1 METAMNHSVLKRHT
15 PLLAL
20 TANVLILFLTSAIR
34 AAASLTAAPDFT
46 VIDAYVE
53 QQMQALRIP
62 GLALAI
68 VHGNQIVHLNGFGVA
83 DPSERAVTPQTP
95 FIIGSTSKSF
105 TALAVLQLVE
115 QGKLELDAPV
125 QRYLPWFRVADSAAS
140 ARITVRH
147 LLNQTSG
154 ISTADGNADFTR
166 DETAND
172 ALERRVRALQTIRL
186 TQLVGASF
194 QYANANYDLLG
205 LLIQTVSGQPYEDY
219 IQQQI
224 FAPLEMRHAYTA
236 LVAARADGLATGHHY
251 WFGVPTAMATP
262 FPRGSLPSGY
272 LIASV
277 EDMSHYLI
285 AQLNDG
291 RYRGATVL
299 SAAGIAALHR
309 PAVTAF
315 EGNQYAMGW
324 LVGQSGGVPAIWHN
338 GTAPGFN
345 AKMVLALGQRW
356 GVVALM
362 NASSQINEA
371 RKEAIV
377 DGVVS
382 LLHGHAPQPTPANQ
396 VVVVLYAIIS
406 IIAAIPLV
414 TVAWSAL
421 ALRRWRANPLRRPP
435 GWRLAW
441 RIGSVCGPN
450 LLVALLFLVVQPR
463 LFGIGLTGTLLL
475 SPDIGAIM
483 LTSCVIALGWCV
495 VYSLLIWQLLRTEPP
510 PYAVSTPT
518 RG

>member
-1 METAMNHSVLKRHT
+1 MNRPALKRHM
-15 PLLAL
+15 PLLVLAAIVL
-20 TANVLILFLTSAIR
+20 TLCFTTSIGG
-34 AAASLTAAPDFT
+34 AASHAAPPDLAA
-46 VIDAYVE
+46 IDTYVE

-68 VHGNQIVHLNGFGVA
+68 VHGDQIVHLKGFGVA
-83 DPSERAVTPQTP
+83 DPSGRPVTPRTP
-95 FIIGSTSKSF
+95 FIIGSTTKSF
-105 TALAVLQLVE
+105 TALAIMQLVE
-115 QGKLELDAPV
+115 AGKIELDAPV
-125 QRYLPWFRVADSAAS
+125 QRYLRWFRVADPDAS

-154 ISTADGNADFTR
+154 ISTADGNADFTH
-166 DETAND
+166 DDTADD
-172 ALERRVRALQTIRL
+172 ALEQRARALQTIQL
-186 TQLVGASF
+186 TQPVGATF

-205 LLIQTVSGQPYEDY
+205 LLVQTVSAQPYEDY

-236 LVAARADGLATGHHY
+236 PVAARADGLATGHHY

-272 LIASV
+272 LIASA
-277 EDMSHYLI
+277 EDMSHYLL

-291 RYRGATVL
+291 RYRDQAVL
-299 SAAGIAALHR
+299 SVAGIAALHR
-309 PAVTAF
+309 PAVAAF
-315 EGNQYAMGW
+315 DGNQYAMGW
-324 LVGQSGGVPAIWHN
+324 LVGQSGGVPAVWHN

-345 AKMVLALGQRW
+345 AKMVLAPGQRW

-382 LLHGHAPQPTPANQ
+382 LLHGSIPPAPPANQ
-396 VVVVLYAIIS
+396 IVVVLYAVIQ

-414 TVAWSAL
+414 NVVWSAL
-421 ALRRWRANPLRRPP
+421 ALRRWRTNPLRRPHR
-435 GWRLAW
+435 WRLAR
-441 RIGSVCGPN
+441 RIASVCGLN
-450 LLVALLFLVVQPR
+450 LLVALLFLVAQPQ
-463 LFGIGLTGTLLL
+463 LFGIGLKGTLLL

-483 LTSCVIALGWCV
+483 IASCVIALGWCV
-495 VYSLLIWQLLRTEPP
+495 VYPLLLWRLFSAAPTSRI
-510 PYAVSTPT
+510 VSAPT
-518 RG
+518 AG